1 MDQKIKLKVCGLRDN
16 ILDVAGLAPDYLGF
30 IFYQKSPRFVGED
43 FQMPEIRAGIKKVG
57 VFVNEDVSAI
67 NYMVAKHGLDLVQL
81 HGDESPADCQ
91 FLHEKGISII
101 KAFAM
106 EEGFDFER
114 LMTYED
120 FVDYFLFDTKTKRYG
135 GSGST
140 FNWEILEKYSSD
152 KMYFLSGGLS
162 LENIHE
168 LKSLDVSK
176 VHALDVNSRFEI
188 EPGLKD
194 ITQVKKLINEM
205 WILNNKI
212 QLSNNK

>member
-16 ILDVAGLAPDYLGF
+16 IPDVAGLAPDYLGF
-30 IFYQKSPRFVGED
+30 IFYEKSPRFVGED
-43 FQMPEIRAGIKKVG
+43 FQMPEIKAGIKKVG

-67 NYMVAKHGLDLVQL
+67 NYMVARHGLDLVQL
-81 HGDESPADCQ
+81 HGDESPSDCQ
-91 FLHEKGISII
+91 FLHEKGIGII

-114 LMTYED
+114 LMAYED
-120 FVDYFLFDTKTKRYG
+120 FVDFFLFDTKTKGYG

-140 FNWEILEKYSSD
+140 FNWEILGKYSFD

-168 LKSLDVSK
+168 LKSLDTSK

-194 ITQVKKLINEM
+194 ITHVKKLINEM